1 MLLFSVKAAYG
12 QTTMPTASDMES
24 LLDTEEVS
32 CSQAAY
38 FVLAAAMENP
48 PPNPGAA
55 FAEALERG
63 WLPAKAESGSGVT
76 LGGLSLLV
84 MKAFGRRVPNAGLL
98 YRLFPGSRY
107 AYRALA
113 SQGFIEGRAY
123 PSLKVSGEQFLRILE
138 KILAEGETE

>member
-1 MLLFSVKAAYG
+1 MLLFSVKAAHG
-12 QTTMPTASDMES
+12 QTAADMER
-24 LLDTEEVS
+24 LLDAKELT

-48 PPNPGAA
+48 PPNPEAA
-55 FAEALERG
+55 FALAMERG
-63 WLPAKAESGSGVT
+63 WLPAKAEGGIT

-84 MKAFGRRVPNAGLL
+84 MKAFNQHLPNAGGLL

-107 AYRALA
+107 AYRAMIG
-113 SQGFIEGRAY
+113 QGFIEGRAY

-138 KILAEGETE
+138 RVLAEGETE